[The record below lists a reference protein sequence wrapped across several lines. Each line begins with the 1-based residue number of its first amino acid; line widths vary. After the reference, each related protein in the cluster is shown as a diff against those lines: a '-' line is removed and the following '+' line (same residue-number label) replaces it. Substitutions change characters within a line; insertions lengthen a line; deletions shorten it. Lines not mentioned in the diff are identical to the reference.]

1 MFVGYEMVI
10 ANSHPTH
17 AHGTIVKNRNT
28 LESLGENDKAVEDYV
43 SIKGIHSQ
51 VPIDTLDRSSINL

>member
-17 AHGTIVKNRNT
+17 AHGTIIKNRNT
-28 LESLGENDKAVEDYV
+28 FESLGENDKAVENYV
-43 SIKGIHSQ
+43 SI
-51 VPIDTLDRSSINL
+51 